1 MFISCIKPMETMREM
16 YISNV
21 KKDPNQ
27 IEGMDA
33 ANRKLAQHLGSPD
46 FEKEAFKNP
55 DKPGETMSYSEMRAR
70 YG

>member
-1 MFISCIKPMETMREM
+1 MAAPNNEKGGMCGS

-55 DKPGETMSYSEMRAR
+55 YKPGETMSYAQMRAM